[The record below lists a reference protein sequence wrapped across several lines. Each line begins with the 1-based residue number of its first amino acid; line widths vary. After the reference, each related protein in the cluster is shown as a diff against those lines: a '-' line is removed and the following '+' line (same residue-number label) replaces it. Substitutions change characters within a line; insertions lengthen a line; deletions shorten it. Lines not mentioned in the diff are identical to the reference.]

1 MNDFIILE
9 FKEPWF
15 NDPFKFEEEILH
27 EIFRHIGYI

>member
-15 NDPFKFEEEILH
+15 NDPFKFEETLY